1 VNTIIFEN
9 KVKTAEAV
17 AAKIIEVVLAKPE
30 ATLVVTSGDTPTLAY
45 EILCQ
50 TAPKNLFEKAHLI
63 SLDEWVGVSRNTEG
77 GCSFMVDNTLFQPL
91 GLSESQFSF
100 FEATAPDLAA
110 ECQRIDKII
119 FERGGLDFVLV
130 GLGLNAHI
138 GLNEPGSSFDS
149 YCQVTKLEPLTAT
162 VGQKYFKTQTQ
173 LTEGITVGLKHM
185 LEAKEVI
192 IMATGSSKAEV
203 IQKISKSEPTEALP
217 ATFIHLHS
225 NGHFYLDKDAAA
237 LID

>member
-1 VNTIIFEN
+1 VNTHIFEN

-17 AAKIIEVVLAKPE
+17 ASKIIEVVLAKPE

-50 TAPKNLFEKAHLI
+50 TAPKNLFSKAHLI

-77 GCSFMVDNTLFQPL
+77 GCSFMVDNTLFKPL
-91 GLSESQFSF
+91 GLAENQFSF
-100 FEATAPDLAA
+100 FDATAADLAA

-149 YCQVTKLEPLTAT
+149 YCQVTKLEHLTAT
-162 VGQKYFKTQTQ
+162 VGQKYFKEPTQ

-192 IMATGSSKAEV
+192 VMATGSSKAEV
-203 IQKISKSEPTEALP
+203 IQKISESKPTESLP

-237 LID
+237 LIE